1 MLKYSESFP
10 YFSKVFWW
18 NTIIKVVLQCYSCY
32 SCKILLIYWD
42 VADWNI
48 LAEAGMCYVLL
59 LLLSRTILA
68 AGNKVPV
75 IMEHPLDMTVARN
88 EPVTLNC
95 KVRIFIVMK
104 PSVSM
109 RADTLSGGL
118 WGAKSG
124 PDHHQHRPVWE
135 SQTIQH
141 TLSSSSPASVEI
153 PITRLFLYS
162 SAWLHYNL
170 W

>member
-1 MLKYSESFP
+1 
-10 YFSKVFWW
+10 
-18 NTIIKVVLQCYSCY
+18 
-32 SCKILLIYWD
+32 
-42 VADWNI
+42 
-48 LAEAGMCYVLL
+48 MCYVLL

-68 AGNKVPV
+68 AGNQVPV

-118 WGAKSG
+118 
-124 PDHHQHRPVWE
+124 
-135 SQTIQH
+135 
-141 TLSSSSPASVEI
+141 
-153 PITRLFLYS
+153 
-162 SAWLHYNL
+162 
-170 W
+170 